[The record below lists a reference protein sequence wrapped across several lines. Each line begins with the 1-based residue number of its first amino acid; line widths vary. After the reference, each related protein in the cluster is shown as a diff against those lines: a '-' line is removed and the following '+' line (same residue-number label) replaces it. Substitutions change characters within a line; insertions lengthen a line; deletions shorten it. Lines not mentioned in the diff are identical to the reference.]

1 MTVRVVSRLVLC
13 ASGLIAVL
21 FVGCALSAPAGAPTP
36 APPSRKAEVE
46 FRIIQA
52 VELKDGH
59 AIAVTFG
66 DGRGTRTLAQDGF
79 SAIQEGHAIAGPFET
94 ATTGEL
100 KVTGA
105 LVDRD
110 GRELAQGA
118 VDLPLEPD
126 WRYGVWV
133 MIANGDPTAGCLG
146 CAGSRTFPL
155 DPALGYA
162 PDVTLAIVWGTNS
175 ISEPVVY

>member
-1 MTVRVVSRLVLC
+1 MTVRAVSRLVLC

-21 FVGCALSAPAGAPTP
+21 FVGCALPAPLGAPT
-36 APPSRKAEVE
+36 ADARLKEAEVE
-46 FRIIQA
+46 FRIVRE
-52 VELKDGH
+52 VELKGGH
-59 AIAVTFG
+59 AIAVTFS
-66 DGRGTRTLAQDGF
+66 DGRRTRTLAQDDF

-94 ATTGEL
+94 ATAGEL
-100 KVTGA
+100 KLTVA

-118 VDLPLEPD
+118 VDLPLKPD
-126 WRYGVWV
+126 RRYGVWTIV
-133 MIANGDPTAGCLG
+133 GSGDPTAGCLG

-155 DPALGYA
+155 DPALGYP
-162 PDVTLAIVWGTNS
+162 PDVILAIVWGTNS